1 MSQLSTS
8 KAGIPLA
15 AVDDYTRE
23 MRSLIVVGLLLS
35 GYVVEAQTPTAP
47 KPATPPPPTSKP
59 AQPPQP
65 AQPAQPA
72 PKPAPKP
79 APRPAPARAGMA
91 ITVTDSQG
99 MTLPGVRVEVVGT
112 SDRSTETNGS
122 GQANFTAM
130 QAGTYRVRLSGER
143 VITFEKEVVVRA
155 GQIADVDVML
165 SLAPPPPPPPP
176 PPAPAPVA
184 APAPSVGP
192 AGEARVA
199 SIVGMIEKELI
210 SGNQPRR
217 DSLVSCS
224 GNMRTTLVQLNQD
237 QAQRLYDTAEV
248 TYYVVAGEGAVRLGD
263 RDTKL
268 VAGSFVSVPRGT
280 AHSIIRSGRRPLILL
295 ATLSGTPC
303 EEPR

>member
-15 AVDDYTRE
+15 ADDDYTRE
-23 MRSLIVVGLLLS
+23 MRSLIVVGWLLS
-35 GYVVEAQTPTAP
+35 GYVIAAQTPTAP

-59 AQPPQP
+59 AQAP
-65 AQPAQPA
+65 QPAQPA

-79 APRPAPARAGMA
+79 APRAAPARAGMA
-91 ITVTDSQG
+91 ITVTDSEG
-99 MTLPGVRVEVVGT
+99 MTLPGVRVDVVGA

-130 QAGTYRVRLSGER
+130 RAGTYRVRLSGER
-143 VITFEKEVVVRA
+143 VITFEKEVIVRA
-155 GQIADVDVML
+155 GQVADVDVTL
-165 SLAPPPPPPPP
+165 SLAPPPPAPPPP
-176 PPAPAPVA
+176 PPPAPVA

-263 RDTKL
+263 RDTKV
-268 VAGSFVSVPRGT
+268 VAGSFVSIPRGT

-295 ATLSGTPC
+295 STLSGTPC

>member
-1 MSQLSTS
+1 
-8 KAGIPLA
+8 
-15 AVDDYTRE
+15 
-23 MRSLIVVGLLLS
+23 
-35 GYVVEAQTPTAP
+35 
-47 KPATPPPPTSKP
+47 
-59 AQPPQP
+59 
-65 AQPAQPA
+65 
-72 PKPAPKP
+72 
-79 APRPAPARAGMA
+79 MA

-99 MTLPGVRVEVVGT
+99 MTLPGVHVEVVGA
-112 SDRSTETNGS
+112 SDRSAETNGS

-130 QAGTYRVRLSGER
+130 QAGTYRLRLSGER

-165 SLAPPPPPPPP
+165 SLAPPPPPPPPP

-210 SGNQPRR
+210 AGSQPRR

-268 VAGSFVSVPRGT
+268 AAGSFVSVPRGT

-295 ATLSGTPC
+295 STLSGTPC

>member
-1 MSQLSTS
+1 
-8 KAGIPLA
+8 
-15 AVDDYTRE
+15 
-23 MRSLIVVGLLLS
+23 
-35 GYVVEAQTPTAP
+35 
-47 KPATPPPPTSKP
+47 
-59 AQPPQP
+59 
-65 AQPAQPA
+65 
-72 PKPAPKP
+72 
-79 APRPAPARAGMA
+79 MA

-99 MTLPGVRVEVVGT
+99 MTLPGVHVEVVGA
-112 SDRSTETNGS
+112 SDRNAETNGS

-130 QAGTYRVRLSGER
+130 QAGTYRLRLSGER
-143 VITFEKEVVVRA
+143 VITFEKEVVVRP
-155 GQIADVDVML
+155 GQVANVDVML

-176 PPAPAPVA
+176 PPAPPAPVA

-210 SGNQPRR
+210 GGNQPRR

-237 QAQRLYDTAEV
+237 QAERLYDTAEV
-248 TYYVVAGEGAVRLGD
+248 TYYVVAGEGAVRLGG

-280 AHSIIRSGRRPLILL
+280 AHSIVRSGRRPLILL